1 MPCSIIGSIRFENLF
16 MKIKSEI
23 LEVMIMEAFKS
34 TVGLINTILWDYLL
48 IFGLIGV
55 GIYLTV
61 KLKFPQFTR
70 VFPALRKMISDIVN
84 KKQVEEGKMT
94 PFQALSTAVAAQV
107 GTGNIVGVATA
118 IAAGGPGAA
127 FWMLVSA
134 FFGMATIFAEAVLAQ
149 KYRETEDGELVG
161 GPAYYIKNGLKSKGL
176 SVFFSLACIIALGIV
191 GIMVQSNSVAGSV
204 STAFNVPTIAVTIGL
219 AIIVALILMG
229 GMGRIASFA
238 ETVVPVMAGGY
249 ILGSFIIIL
258 MNLNMFIPAMK
269 SIFIGA
275 FTPQA
280 IGGGVLGVTI
290 QQTIRYGLARGLF
303 SNEAG
308 MGSTPHSHAV
318 ADTAHPAEQGFT
330 AMIGVFISTF
340 LICISTV
347 IVNLVS
353 GAYSYDVPA
362 SVMSQTATV
371 MTQNGFT
378 SGFGSFGGMF
388 LSICLSFFSLTTIV
402 GWYFF
407 AESNVK
413 FLVNG
418 KKATLTMFKIIVIIA
433 LVVGTMIE
441 AEFVWD
447 MADMFTGLMAI
458 PNIIALTMLSKDVVN
473 ILKDYDAKVELGQ
486 VCWKYEYENI
496 EKDEP
501 SVRKR
506 ALRKGLTTTIIK

>member
-1 MPCSIIGSIRFENLF
+1 
-16 MKIKSEI
+16 
-23 LEVMIMEAFKS
+23 MEAFKNA
-34 TVGLINTILWDYLL
+34 VGLVNTVLWDYIL
-48 IFGLIGV
+48 IFGLIGI
-55 GIYLTV
+55 GIYLTA
-61 KLKFPQFTR
+61 KLRFPQFTR
-70 VFPALRKMISDIVN
+70 VFPALKKMVCDILD
-84 KKQVEEGKMT
+84 KKPVEEGKMT

-149 KYRETEDGELVG
+149 KYRETEDGESVG

-176 SVFFSLACIIALGIV
+176 STFFSIACIIALGIV

-204 STAFNVPTIAVTIGL
+204 STAFNVPITAVTIVL
-219 AIIVALILMG
+219 TIVVALILMG

-249 ILGSFIIIL
+249 ILGSLIIIL
-258 MNLNMFIPAMK
+258 MNLNIFIPAVK
-269 SIFIGA
+269 SIFVGA
-275 FTPQA
+275 FSPQA

-318 ADTAHPAEQGFT
+318 AHTAHPAEQGFT

-340 LICISTV
+340 LICTSTV
-347 IVNLVS
+347 MVNLVS
-353 GAYSYDVPA
+353 GAYSFDMPA
-362 SVMSQTATV
+362 SEMAQTATV
-371 MTQNGFT
+371 MTQNGFA

-418 KKATLTMFKIIVIIA
+418 KKFTLTIFKVIVLSA
-433 LVVGTMIE
+433 LIVGTMIE
-441 AEFVWD
+441 AEFVWSL
-447 MADMFTGLMAI
+447 ADMFTGIMAI
-458 PNIIALTMLSKDVVN
+458 PNIVALFALSKEVVG
-473 ILKDYDAKVELGQ
+473 ILNDYDAKVKLGDIY
-486 VCWKYEYENI
+486 WEYEYENM
-496 EKDEP
+496 EVKKAN
-501 SVRKR
+501 RKKKAFR
-506 ALRKGLTTTIIK
+506 KALNTTIIKKF